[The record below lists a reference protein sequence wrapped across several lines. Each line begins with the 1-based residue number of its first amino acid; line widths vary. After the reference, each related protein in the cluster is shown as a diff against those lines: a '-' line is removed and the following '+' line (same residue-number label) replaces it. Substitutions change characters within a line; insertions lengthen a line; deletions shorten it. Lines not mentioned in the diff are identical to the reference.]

1 MVSAFN
7 PYNTLPV
14 ADEALDLGGVELLRA
29 GFADKRL
36 FVSLHRH
43 AIETPDQ
50 WGEVLAEVT
59 LNLATLYSA
68 NGDFTENDVIAAV
81 AAGFR
86 DSLRQ
91 YLESSPSPAGKGTA
105 RSKAPT
111 KAPSK
116 MPAKGKAKVLAKSKA
131 KAKTPLKAKAKSPA
145 GKQPLVQKP
154 LAKKSLVNKKSLVK
168 SPAKS
173 KSASKAV
180 AGRKGARS

>member
-43 AIETPDQ
+43 AIATPDR

-59 LNLATLYSA
+59 LNLATLYAAS
-68 NGDFTENDVIAAV
+68 GDYTENDVIAAV
-81 AAGFR
+81 ATGFR
-86 DSLRQ
+86 DSLRK
-91 YLESSPSPAGKGTA
+91 YLESSFASAGKGSA
-105 RSKAPT
+105 RAKAPATKAPT
-111 KAPSK
+111 
-116 MPAKGKAKVLAKSKA
+116 KGKAKVLAKSKA
-131 KAKTPLKAKAKSPA
+131 KAKMPLKAKAKSVA
-145 GKQPLVQKP
+145 D
-154 LAKKSLVNKKSLVK
+154 K
-168 SPAKS
+168 SPAKSPLKS

-180 AGRKGARS
+180 AGRKGARG